1 MPFTVGVTRRL
12 ITPPWGVELAGLGYY
27 LQRTWQRI
35 RDDLTATALVVSDEN
50 GHSVAMVAADLMYN
64 DRKFTG
70 SIREQVA
77 ANTDIPPG
85 SVCINFSHSHN
96 APTAAFVRGVGNPDE
111 EYLRFAARQ
120 IATAIIMAWHD
131 RQPAQLYA
139 GRAELTG
146 MTYNRTRENGPVD
159 TWVSVLRANARNGQP
174 LAVAVNFHAHPCAH
188 MEVDFRA
195 VSRDVPGEV
204 VDQLQAAIPGV
215 TALYL
220 QGTCGDI
227 NFRREYLSTDRRFE
241 PARAVTGVALKAL
254 ASARPIETPGVT
266 VATRTVSLPT
276 RRWTREEIMRE
287 REEGLYRLQTGD
299 TAGWL
304 DGIVRCA
311 VNEPKRLPQRY
322 GGSVERAV
330 AAVSRFA
337 VEWTDQVLPE
347 LDTRPERLDTEVQAF
362 RIGDAYF
369 AAHGAELFSSL
380 SLNLRRSWPHDD
392 LFVIGYSNET
402 IGYLPDEYDIAR
414 RTYAAISSPKFTG
427 QFPFTADSGPAL
439 VEGLRETLQRTEA

>member
-1 MPFTVGVTRRL
+1 
-12 ITPPWGVELAGLGYY
+12 
-27 LQRTWQRI
+27 
-35 RDDLTATALVVSDEN
+35 
-50 GHSVAMVAADLMYN
+50 
-64 DRKFTG
+64 
-70 SIREQVA
+70 
-77 ANTDIPPG
+77 
-85 SVCINFSHSHN
+85 
-96 APTAAFVRGVGNPDE
+96 
-111 EYLRFAARQ
+111 
-120 IATAIIMAWHD
+120 MAWRD
-131 RQPAQLYA
+131 RQPGQLYA
-139 GRAELTG
+139 GRAELAG

-159 TWVSVLRANARNGQP
+159 TRVSVLRADARNGQP
-174 LAVAVNFHAHPCAH
+174 LAVAVNFSAHPCAH

-220 QGTCGDI
+220 QGACGDV

-241 PARAVTGVALKAL
+241 PARAVTGVALQAL
-254 ASARPIETPGVT
+254 ACARPIEAPGVT
-266 VATRTVSLPT
+266 VATRTVSIPT
-276 RRWTREEIMRE
+276 RRWTREEVMRE

-299 TAGWL
+299 TTGWL

-337 VEWTDQVLPE
+337 VEWTGQVLPE
-347 LDTRPERLDTEVQAF
+347 LDTRPEKLDAEVQAF

-402 IGYLPDEYDIAR
+402 IGYLPDEYDVAR

-427 QFPFTADSGPAL
+427 QFPFTADSGLAM
-439 VEGLRETLQRTEA
+439 VEGLRETLQKTEA

>member
-1 MPFTVGVTRRL
+1 
-12 ITPPWGVELAGLGYY
+12 
-27 LQRTWQRI
+27 
-35 RDDLTATALVVSDEN
+35 
-50 GHSVAMVAADLMYN
+50 
-64 DRKFTG
+64 
-70 SIREQVA
+70 
-77 ANTDIPPG
+77 
-85 SVCINFSHSHN
+85 
-96 APTAAFVRGVGNPDE
+96 
-111 EYLRFAARQ
+111 
-120 IATAIIMAWHD
+120 
-131 RQPAQLYA
+131 
-139 GRAELTG
+139 
-146 MTYNRTRENGPVD
+146 
-159 TWVSVLRANARNGQP
+159 
-174 LAVAVNFHAHPCAH
+174 

-402 IGYLPDEYDIAR
+402 IGYLPDEYDVAR